1 MKTILK
7 VYLGDVMTE
16 LETNFNRL
24 KAYDP
29 NDSIELYIS
38 SKLLGVK
45 NIKSYDDIGLK
56 YNRFNDR
63 KPINS
68 DLIGSLE
75 SLYTNSMEEWLEHR
89 QKVMTTYV
97 SLIGC
102 KERLIQKEIEL
113 ERSLF

>member
-1 MKTILK
+1 MKS
-7 VYLGDVMTE
+7 
-16 LETNFNRL
+16 LESEFNRL

-29 NDSIELYIS
+29 SDSIELYIS
-38 SKLLGVK
+38 SKLLGLK

-56 YNRFNDR
+56 YNRFSDR

-68 DLIGSLE
+68 DLIGSIE
-75 SLYTNSMEEWLEHR
+75 SLYTDSIEEWLEHR
-89 QKVMTTYV
+89 EKVITTYV

-102 KERLIQKEIEL
+102 KERLLHKEIEL